1 MTASADAA
9 TAVRAA
15 LAQFIDYAGLFPPA
29 GLEMDAALAAYA
41 AAQSGPFAWMLGRF
55 IVPASRIGELLAAL
69 ETEQPAALSVIADAG
84 SDPRTWLVNLQ
95 TLFEQLGDLRARE
108 PRVRIEALEAP
119 LPPLAT
125 RRESYDAAIGQFAA
139 ARKRAAMD
147 DVPAFV
153 EIPRDARWEV
163 ELDGALFAL
172 ARHHLGGKLRCG
184 GVTAQ
189 AFPTSREVAKFIAGA
204 AGEYVIPWKA
214 TAGLHHP
221 VYHRD
226 EDLGV
231 MRHGFLNL
239 LAAAA
244 VARSGASSEDVQH
257 ILECEDASRIA
268 PGAPGLSADQLR
280 AVRQAGFIAYGSC
293 SFDEPTTDLQA
304 LGIL

>member
-29 GLEMDAALAAYA
+29 RLEMDAALAAYA
-41 AAQSGPFAWMLGRF
+41 AAQSGPLAWMLGRF

-84 SDPRTWLVNLQ
+84 NDPRTWLVNLQ
-95 TLFEQLGDLRARE
+95 TLFEQLADLRARE

-125 RRESYDAAIGQFAA
+125 QRESYDATVGQLAA
-139 ARKRAAMD
+139 ARKRAAMN

-153 EIPRDARWEV
+153 EIPRDGRWED

-172 ARHHLGGKLRCG
+172 ARHRLGGKLRCG
-184 GVTAQ
+184 GIAAQ
-189 AFPTSREVAKFIAGA
+189 AFPSSREVAKFIAGA
-204 AGEYVIPWKA
+204 AGEYGIPWKA

-239 LAAAA
+239 LSAAAA
-244 VARSGASSEDVQH
+244 ARSGASSEEVQH
-257 ILECEDASRIA
+257 LLECEDASRIA
-268 PGAPGLSADQLR
+268 PGAPGLSAEELR
-280 AVRQAGFIAYGSC
+280 AVRQSGFIAYGSC